1 MKRWQNLLDESY
13 RSLSDL
19 KEPLGI
25 SDEAY
30 AGLAP
35 FEERYPVLVT
45 PYYLRLMNRLD
56 PNDPIRRMCV
66 PDLAMPDALDAAAGE
81 NTEATIQ
88 GGQHKYQQSVLIISN
103 DHTMSYAR
111 HCYRRDFARLDED
124 EAALRIPK
132 LAEYI
137 GDHPEIDNI
146 SISGGDAFLNSTD
159 RIGEYLKAFAF
170 LPSVDYI
177 RFTTSVPATFPQ
189 RITEDDGELLGVLS
203 RYAKAKAIIVVT
215 QFDHPRELTDEA
227 YTAVRLLR
235 EAGCTVRNEAV
246 LMRGVND
253 DPKTLRELMS
263 GLVSIGVVPYYLYQ
277 CRVPVGFE
285 DHLQVPLA
293 SGMRIVGEAKAKMSG
308 MANSFRYIMSHRL
321 GKVQMVGFMDDGR
334 AVFKVHGARDE
345 QDQGRIFTAELDEDQ
360 VWLD

>member
-1 MKRWQNLLDESY
+1 MKRWQTLLDESY

-19 KEPLGI
+19 QEPLGI
-25 SDEAY
+25 SDEVFAE
-30 AGLAP
+30 LAP
-35 FEERYPVLVT
+35 FEERYPVLIT

-56 PNDPIRRMCV
+56 PDDPIKRMCV
-66 PDLAMPDALDAAAGE
+66 PELSVPAAIDAEAQE
-81 NTEATIQ
+81 NTEAAIQ

-103 DHTMSYAR
+103 GSTMSYAR

-146 SISGGDAFLNSTD
+146 SISGGDAFLNTNE

-170 LPSVDYI
+170 LPNVDYI

-189 RITEDDGELLGVLS
+189 RITEDDGELLAVLS

-215 QFDHPRELTDEA
+215 QFNHPREITDEA

-235 EAGCTVRNEAV
+235 EAGCTVRNESV
-246 LMRGVND
+246 LLRGVND
-253 DPKTLRELMS
+253 SPETLSELMR
-263 GLVSIGVVPYYLYQ
+263 GLVSIGAVPYYLYQ

-293 SGMRIVGEAKAKMSG
+293 EGMRIVGAAKAKMSG

-321 GKVQMVGFMDDGR
+321 GKVQMVGFTDDGK
-334 AVFKVHGARDE
+334 AVFKVHAARNPE
-345 QDQGRIFTAELDEDQ
+345 DQGRIFTAELADDQ